1 MHPRP
6 CYSQMKNPFQSC
18 FPRFLF
24 GAFLCAERIPE
35 VYYLWKKRNSGILFC
50 TSGWLDSHG
59 TRHSDQLHWNWG
71 RDGAAEAGRDGVLA
85 RLRARWKHGI
95 NLPQTLR
102 VGFGEEHGR
111 QIVAIQPNRDAVA
124 GGFFRQ
130 TRDPQRDAAM
140 ETVVDEVS
148 LPGLA
153 VRHDGDAKVGGF
165 GAGGALAALL
175 GGKID
180 ADAHGISPR
189 AVRGA

>member
-1 MHPRP
+1 MLR
-6 CYSQMKNPFQSC
+6 
-18 FPRFLF
+18 
-24 GAFLCAERIPE
+24 LCADLAHIDAEPAEGRI
-35 VYYLWKKRNSGILFC
+35 
-50 TSGWLDSHG
+50 
-59 TRHSDQLHWNWG
+59 
-71 RDGAAEAGRDGVLA
+71 
-85 RLRARWKHGI
+85 ARWTRRLGPWSDLVKSF
-95 NLPQTLR
+95 R
-102 VGFGEEHGR
+102 ADGFYERFPAKG

-140 ETVVDEVS
+140 ETGVDEVS

-180 ADAHGISPR
+180 ADAHGVSPR